1 VSAETSRKPNRLIR
15 ATSPYLLQHA
25 YNPVD
30 WHEWASEAL
39 EKARQE
45 DRPILLSI
53 GYSACHWCHVM
64 ERECFEDSRIAAL
77 MNEWFVCIKVDR
89 EERPDIDQVYME
101 AVQAMG
107 INGGWPLNV
116 FLTPDQKPF
125 FGGTYFPPS
134 TWAQV
139 LSNLHQAFQTRR
151 AEIYQSAE
159 ELTKLLASTGYGAAD
174 KETKISFVEGVQS
187 IYQNLE
193 KKFDRKNGG
202 LDKAPKFIMPSIWLW
217 LLRYSYL
224 STNKEAVQQLNLTL
238 KKIFYGGIYDQL
250 GGGFARYS
258 VDGEWFAPHFE
269 KMLYD
274 NAQLIGLYSEAYQ
287 VTGDAEYKQA
297 VYETFGW
304 LTREMTHP
312 QGGFYSALDADSE
325 GVEGKYYVWT
335 FTEIAEIL
343 GNATKEACDFYNVS
357 PSGNWEHGTNILY
370 RTTGKQPPQH
380 IDKIKALLLQHRNN
394 RIKPGL
400 DNKILSGWN
409 AMTIC
414 ALADAYHAFADPVFL
429 KSALSAMSFI
439 THNLIEGTTLYRTW
453 NTQRTATEGFLEDY
467 AFLIQALIKLYEAT
481 FDESWLE
488 KAKHFTQKV
497 ITDFHDPKDGYFF
510 FTGRGAEQ
518 LVARK
523 KELHDNVIPASNS
536 VMAQNLLHLGK
547 LYDRQDW
554 LTMGKNMVDGL
565 AELILNEPN
574 FMSNWAIAWLASS
587 SDMAEIAFIGPEYLI
602 MKNQFKMQYHPMALV
617 MGSRA
622 SGNLPLL
629 HGKEA
634 GSKTTIYV
642 CFDKT
647 CKQPVHSV
655 ASAIQQLAGK
665 SLP

>member
-1 VSAETSRKPNRLIR
+1 
-15 ATSPYLLQHA
+15 LQHA

-30 WHEWASEAL
+30 WHEWNAEAL
-39 EKARQE
+39 AKARKE
-45 DRPILLSI
+45 DKPILVSI

-64 ERECFEDSRIAAL
+64 ERECFENARIAAL

-125 FGGTYFPPS
+125 FGGTYFPPT

-139 LSNLHQAFQTRR
+139 LTNLHQAFHSRR
-151 AEIYQSAE
+151 AEINQSAE
-159 ELTKLLASTGYGAAD
+159 ELTHHLAASVYPALN
-174 KETKISFVEGVQS
+174 KETKISFTESVQI
-187 IYQNLE
+187 IYWNIE

-202 LDKAPKFIMPSIWLW
+202 LDKAPKFVMPSVWLW
-217 LLRYSYL
+217 LLRYNYL
-224 STNKEAVQQLNLTL
+224 TASEEALQQLNLTL

-258 VDGEWFAPHFE
+258 VDGEWFVPHFE

-274 NAQLIGLYSEAYQ
+274 NAQLMSLYSEAYQ
-287 VTGDAEYKQA
+287 VTGDAEYREA

-304 LTREMTHP
+304 LKREMTHP

-325 GVEGKYYVWT
+325 GVEGKFYVWT
-335 FTEIAEIL
+335 YQEIAEVL
-343 GNATKEACDFYNVS
+343 RDASGEACAYYNIT

-370 RTTGKQPPQH
+370 RTTGTRPPQNLA
-380 IDKIKALLLQHRNN
+380 KIKELLLQHRSK
-394 RIKPGL
+394 RVTPGL
-400 DNKILSGWN
+400 DNKILCGWN

-414 ALADAYHAFADPVFL
+414 ALTDAYHAFDDPVFL
-429 KSALSAMSFI
+429 ERAISAMNFLAQ
-439 THNLIEGTTLYRTW
+439 HLIEGTTVYRTW
-453 NTQRTATEGFLEDY
+453 NTQRGTTEGFLEDY
-467 AFLIQALIKLYEAT
+467 AFLIQSFIKLYEAT
-481 FDESWLE
+481 FEEHWLE
-488 KAKHFTQKV
+488 KATRFTEKV

-510 FTGRGAEQ
+510 FSGRQAEQ

-523 KELHDNVIPASNS
+523 KELYDNVIPASNS
-536 VMAQNLLHLGK
+536 IMALNLLHLGK

-554 LTMGKNMVDGL
+554 LTMGKNMVDGMTV
-565 AELILNEPN
+565 LILNEPN
-574 FMSNWAIAWLASS
+574 YMSNWVIAWMAAHADL
-587 SDMAEIAFIGPEYLI
+587 AEIAFVGPECVAL
-602 MKNQFKMQYHPMALV
+602 KNQFKKHYHPMALI
-617 MGSRA
+617 MGSTG

-629 HGKEA
+629 NGKKT
-634 GSKTTIYV
+634 GNKTTIYV

-647 CKQPVHSV
+647 CKQPVHS
-655 ASAIQQLAGK
+655 AEAAIQHLAIK
-665 SLP
+665 KLR